1 MLPLDVLPAQ
11 AEPYA
16 IDPLKPF
23 PPPLLEANTNFGD
36 IYAQDRVEGDQYS
49 QAVTMFARRESAA
62 KGECCWM
69 YEQDFN

>member
-62 KGECCWM
+62 KGECC
-69 YEQDFN
+69 